1 MKNLIITGIL
11 ALGVTTIFSC
21 KKKDDVQPTETAK
34 LTITTP
40 VMHQTY
46 RTGDTVRIL
55 GTATNVTNLHGY
67 HVAILNSNSD
77 TLFYMEKDMHAVS
90 LSIDTMWVNTVTTA
104 QELNV
109 IVSSPINHDGD
120 EIKKEIPIMVQP

>member
-1 MKNLIITGIL
+1 MKNLIITSIL
-11 ALGVTTIFSC
+11 AVAATTIVAC
-21 KKKDDVQPTETAK
+21 DKKDDVQPTETAK
-34 LTITTP
+34 LTIASP

-46 RTGDTVRIL
+46 HTGDTVRIL

-77 TLFYMEKDMHAVS
+77 TLFYVERDVHAVS
-90 LSIDTMWVNTVTTA
+90 LSIDTMWVNTLTTA
-104 QELNV
+104 EELNV

>member
-1 MKNLIITGIL
+1 MKHLIITCVAIM
-11 ALGVTTIFSC
+11 AITTIFSC

-46 RTGDTVRIL
+46 HTGDTVRIL

-77 TLFYMEKDMHAVS
+77 TLFYMEKDIHAVS
-90 LSIDTMWVNTVTTA
+90 LSIDTMWVNTVTAA